1 MGAWQS
7 WKEFLEK
14 TVTKLNFSSCL
25 IVKFRTATSFFAEV
39 HPKHREKLFPS
50 FTLCVQLKFKA
61 FGSQGNITLL
71 VLRMGHLITV
81 FLSDQVFVKVSSPR
95 RGLFALSQ
103 RTHDKCPKNGGE
115 GGFARLELTE

>member
-1 MGAWQS
+1 MGARQS

-25 IVKFRTATSFFAEV
+25 IVKFRTATSFFAEI
-39 HPKHREKLFPS
+39 HPKHREKLFLS
-50 FTLCVQLKFKA
+50 ITLCVQLKFKA

-103 RTHDKCPKNGGE
+103 RKHDKCPKNGGR
-115 GGFARLELTE
+115 GDLHA